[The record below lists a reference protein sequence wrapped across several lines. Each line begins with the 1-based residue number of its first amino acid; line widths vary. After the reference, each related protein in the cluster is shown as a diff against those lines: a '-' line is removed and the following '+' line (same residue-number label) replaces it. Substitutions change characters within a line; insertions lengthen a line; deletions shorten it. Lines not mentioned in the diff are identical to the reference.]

1 MKKGERARNN
11 GSTWVE
17 SMGKGSEKLSVLCV
31 EGEVWMKDRGGK
43 RGGGIERNEDTK
55 DLPVV
60 EGRRGR
66 EGRAVN

>member
-1 MKKGERARNN
+1 MDRHGKRER
-11 GSTWVE
+11 
-17 SMGKGSEKLSVLCV
+17 EKLSVLCV
-31 EGEVWMKDRGGK
+31 EGEVWMKDREGK
-43 RGGGIERNEDTK
+43 RGGERNEDTK

>member
-1 MKKGERARNN
+1 MN
-11 GSTWVE
+11 
-17 SMGKGSEKLSVLCV
+17 
-31 EGEVWMKDRGGK
+31 DRGGK
-43 RGGGIERNEDTK
+43 REGKYGIERDDTK